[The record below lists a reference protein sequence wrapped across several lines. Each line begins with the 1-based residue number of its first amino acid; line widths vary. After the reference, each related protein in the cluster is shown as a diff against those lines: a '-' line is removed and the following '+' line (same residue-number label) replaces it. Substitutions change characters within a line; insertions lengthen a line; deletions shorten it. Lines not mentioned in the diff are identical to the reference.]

1 MFERFRGAGTVLAGS
16 LALLLAACGGGG
28 GGGGGNG
35 GGSDPAK
42 SCADQFTADKAAA
55 DAGSCQPNY
64 HAQCDSLDLR
74 LPINAMNPSDC
85 TKGGADGGV
94 TYQNLTVGDT
104 NYVLVTPPADASKG
118 LTGGKKGLYIALHWR
133 SGNGATMINNMRLAE
148 LAKARDITI
157 AAPTSPHPVL
167 GLGPVGLIRDW
178 DYSGAAD
185 AISAVINHAK
195 AQAQLSSVPV
205 VIAGVSSGAAGAT
218 RFFCERGN
226 EARGLLLVA
235 SGTISSESTS
245 GCLSAAAAS
254 KAGVEA
260 KAAVSSIP
268 VVLVEG
274 IDDPAYDTTVARYGQ
289 FKSIN
294 GCSAAAAANQ
304 TVALND
310 QVDIAFN
317 TSCDDGAALV
327 TVKDSGHNWPGMDR
341 PIPSNPV
348 TDSLSLL
355 GTSTAMSIFGKVSF
369 SFDATIQGYDLVRS
383 LD

>member
-28 GGGGGNG
+28 GGGSSGG

-42 SCADQFTADKAAA
+42 SCSEQFSAEKASA
-55 DAGSCQPNY
+55 DAGACQPTFN
-64 HAQCDSLDLR
+64 AQCDK
-74 LPINAMNPSDC
+74 LPPRIPFNSMSPADC

-94 TYQNLTVGDT
+94 TFQELSVGGTD
-104 NYVLVTPPADASKG
+104 YVLVTPP
-118 LTGGKKGLYIALHWR
+118 TGGKQGLYVALHWR

-157 AAPTSPHPVL
+157 VAPTSPNVL
-167 GLGPVGLIRDW
+167 FGVPDFGLIREW
-178 DYSGAAD
+178 DYAGAPAAIAAVIAD
-185 AISAVINHAK
+185 AK
-195 AQAQLSSVPV
+195 LQAGLGNVSV

-218 RFFCERGN
+218 RFFCERGG

-235 SGTISSESTS
+235 SGAISSDSTA

-254 KAGVEA
+254 KADVGA
-260 KAAVSSIP
+260 KAAASSTP

-274 IDDPAYDTTVARYGQ
+274 VDDPAYDTTVARYGQ

-294 GCSAAAAANQ
+294 GCSAAAEANK
-304 TVALND
+304 TVALNP
-310 QVDIAFN
+310 QVDIAYN
-317 TSCDDGAALV
+317 TTCTSDGAALV

-341 PIPSNPV
+341 PVPPIPV
-348 TDSLSLL
+348 LDSLPFFGPSF
-355 GTSTAMSIFGKVSF
+355 AMSIFGKVSY